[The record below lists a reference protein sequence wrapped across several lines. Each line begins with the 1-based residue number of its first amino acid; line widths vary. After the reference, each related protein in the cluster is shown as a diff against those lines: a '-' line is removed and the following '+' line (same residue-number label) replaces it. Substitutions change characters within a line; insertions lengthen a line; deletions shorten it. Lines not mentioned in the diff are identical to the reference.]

1 MLWEQEMYTPF
12 SYNKLTEN
20 FHFFASD
27 VKTII
32 YIIFF
37 DDINNDYKY
46 NNLKKLG
53 M

>member
-27 VKTII
+27 VKIKFLL
-32 YIIFF
+32 YSL
-37 DDINNDYKY
+37 
-46 NNLKKLG
+46 NLNITFNIKK
-53 M
+53 